1 MMPPNVPFPKWIKHN
16 WMDVPFVSMNLA
28 RRGNEEMRLVVAE
41 AVVVVVAVALM
52 PPAVPKSNSMWVI

>member
-1 MMPPNVPFPKWIKHN
+1 
-16 WMDVPFVSMNLA
+16 MDVPFVSMNLA